1 LNEHAVS
8 RGWLGVGIDKDAAT
22 KIAPKVAATL
32 DKYDVDTLV
41 SSDLPRAEQS
51 AELIAEYMDDEPEI
65 EATRALRTWDT
76 GDMAGKKE
84 SVTVPQRQKLIK
96 YPDIE
101 APGGESFQTFLDR
114 YEPELQ
120 DIVDRRANGEGIAF
134 VAHGHHLLAAPH
146 ILQDEEVDPKNLP
159 TLDET
164 YEPGG
169 VYAMYVEGKKIRI
182 ERLDEG
188 DESDEDDA

>member
-1 LNEHAVS
+1 M
-8 RGWLGVGIDKDAAT
+8 GIDKDAAT